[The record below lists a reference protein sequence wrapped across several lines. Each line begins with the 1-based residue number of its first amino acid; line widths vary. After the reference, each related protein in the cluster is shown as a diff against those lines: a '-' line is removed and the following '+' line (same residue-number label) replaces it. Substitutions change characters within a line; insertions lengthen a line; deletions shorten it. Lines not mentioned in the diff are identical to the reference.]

1 MHIGLHL
8 FVGQHLRQVLN
19 DGLRRHGAQ
28 IELQTT
34 RQHSDRYFVRIGGGQ
49 HKLQILG
56 RLFQGFEHGIE
67 RGVAEHVHLV
77 NHEDFE
83 APLHRLVSGLF
94 EQLLHLIHASVRC
107 RVQFGVINK
116 SACINVY
123 AGRTHATRLVCDASF
138 TVQGLGQNTRHRG
151 FAHAACAGEQIRM
164 VQTL

>member
-1 MHIGLHL
+1 MHL

-83 APLHRLVSGLF
+83 APLHRLVSGML
-94 EQLLHLIHASVRC
+94 EQLLNLINTAVGG
-107 RVQFGVINK
+107 RVKFGVIDK

-151 FAHAACAGEQIRM
+151 FAHAAGAGEQIRM

>member
-19 DGLRRHGAQ
+19 DGLRGHGAQ

-34 RQHSDRYFVRIGGGQ
+34 RQHSDRYFVRVGGGQ
-49 HKLQILG
+49 HKFQIFR

-83 APLHRLVSGLF
+83 APLHRFVSGLL
-94 EQLLHLIHASVRC
+94 EQLLNLINTAVGGSVK
-107 RVQFGVINK
+107 FGVIDK
-116 SACINVY
+116 SA
-123 AGRTHATRLVCDASF
+123 
-138 TVQGLGQNTRHRG
+138 
-151 FAHAACAGEQIRM
+151 
-164 VQTL
+164 